1 MKNNYLILLT
11 ILGVIFLR
19 FSFDFVNKI
28 DIHYEEAQYWVW
40 SQNLSLSYLTKGPL
54 LPWLLSFS
62 NYLFGKTYFALKI
75 FSFLSIFLTAALL
88 SMTLNEISTKKK
100 SNPVIFALV
109 CSSPALFFL
118 GGLATTDIFLFLFW
132 SLALFAYSKFL
143 KSKNDNWFF
152 LIGFAVGLGL
162 LIKASII
169 LLPLSILLYFLMSDL
184 RKYIL
189 SKKLLLSAVLANI
202 IFLPVLIW
210 NYQNDWLYFNHE
222 IGHILSDEAE
232 INPHVLLI
240 TMLLTVPSVIL
251 MLNKG
256 FFRFLVSKEIKPIF
270 LPMVIMTVFF
280 LVKSIFGKVQ
290 VNWPIPIFLCL
301 LPIVLAHLNSYR
313 KFFAANAAVILL
325 IFTVSNPTLISFVTN
340 KDPLHPM
347 RGWQNSIDNLFEDK
361 EFDMLISNDYKLLS
375 VASYYLDNAENLI
388 YDRDPEYRMTHYDT
402 WNNLV
407 INEERIL
414 YLSYASKRI
423 NRADLNCIE
432 LSSINIDSRKNLILY
447 TCKKL

>member
-11 ILGVIFLR
+11 ILGVTFFR
-19 FSFDFVNKI
+19 FSFDFINKI

-40 SQNLSLSYLTKGPL
+40 SQNLSLSYLTKGPF

-62 NYLFGKTYFALKI
+62 NYLFGNTYFALKI
-75 FSFLSIFLTAALL
+75 FPFLSIFLTAALL
-88 SMTLNEISTKKK
+88 SMTLNEISAKKK
-100 SNPVIFALV
+100 SYPVIFALV

-184 RKYIL
+184 RKHIL

-240 TMLLTVPSVIL
+240 TMLLTVPPVIL
-251 MLNKG
+251 VLNKG
-256 FFRFLVSKEIKPIF
+256 FFRFLISKEIKPIF

-325 IFTVSNPTLISFVTN
+325 IFTVSNPTLISFITN

-347 RGWQNSIDNLFEDK
+347 RGW
-361 EFDMLISNDYKLLS
+361 
-375 VASYYLDNAENLI
+375 
-388 YDRDPEYRMTHYDT
+388 
-402 WNNLV
+402 
-407 INEERIL
+407 
-414 YLSYASKRI
+414 
-423 NRADLNCIE
+423 
-432 LSSINIDSRKNLILY
+432 
-447 TCKKL
+447 

>member
-1 MKNNYLILLT
+1 
-11 ILGVIFLR
+11 
-19 FSFDFVNKI
+19 
-28 DIHYEEAQYWVW
+28 
-40 SQNLSLSYLTKGPL
+40 
-54 LPWLLSFS
+54 
-62 NYLFGKTYFALKI
+62 
-75 FSFLSIFLTAALL
+75 
-88 SMTLNEISTKKK
+88 
-100 SNPVIFALV
+100 
-109 CSSPALFFL
+109 
-118 GGLATTDIFLFLFW
+118 
-132 SLALFAYSKFL
+132 
-143 KSKNDNWFF
+143 
-152 LIGFAVGLGL
+152 
-162 LIKASII
+162 
-169 LLPLSILLYFLMSDL
+169 
-184 RKYIL
+184 
-189 SKKLLLSAVLANI
+189 LSAVLANI

-222 IGHILSDEAE
+222 IGHILSDEVE
-232 INPHVLLI
+232 INPYVLLI

-256 FFRFLVSKEIKPIF
+256 FFRFLVTKEIKPIF

-325 IFTVSNPTLISFVTN
+325 IFTVSNPTLISFITN

-361 EFDMLISNDYKLLS
+361 EFDLLISNDYKLLS

-407 INEERIL
+407 TDEERIL

-423 NRADLNCIE
+423 NRVDLNCIE